1 MSPAD
6 RDLRLV
12 EPLPGGEHAAIRG
25 VIADL
30 EGRVSRSTENSR
42 RSATIVGGYYY
53 RDDYSLARHEGYRIG
68 LREAINALRPLLGG
82 GEEVCDE

>member
-1 MSPAD
+1 MSD
-6 RDLRLV
+6 RV
-12 EPLPGGEHAAIRG
+12 HAAIRG

-42 RSATIVGGYYY
+42 RSTTIVGGYYY

-68 LREAINALRPLLGG
+68 LQEAIDALRTLLGG
-82 GEEVCDE
+82 RKEAGDE

>member
-1 MSPAD
+1 MSD
-6 RDLRLV
+6 RV
-12 EPLPGGEHAAIRG
+12 HAAIRG

-53 RDDYSLARHEGYRIG
+53 CDDYSLARYAGYRIG
-68 LREAINALRPLLGG
+68 LREAIDALRTILGG
-82 GEEVCDE
+82 DEEAGDE